1 MSKLPSKYRRRN
13 SMYISKLKIK
23 NFRIFNDQ
31 EIEFNEKLNVIIGPN
46 NSGKSTLIT
55 ALQILFDKSKRK
67 RLETG
72 DFNRNIDLDKLKNI
86 PPKIS
91 ITAIISNDGKKFSEE
106 MIPVATWLTEISDNY
121 EARLTY
127 EFFLPDKYEGEYQ
140 DKFKKYEINNDSDYW
155 EFLEKEFIKK
165 YVHKFYGG
173 HEEYK
178 NTVDWD
184 DLAKFDFQFLS
195 AIRDVEKDLSTG
207 KKSLLKEVLE
217 FFTDYDLKENKE
229 LDETEKTLEIN
240 ERIKEF
246 SKQSTL
252 LLNLLEKRMETGK
265 SKILEYV
272 ENTGV
277 SADDIKPDFIGKI
290 SENEMYS
297 HMFLIVDNENN
308 VQLPIELNGL
318 GYNNLLYISLILA
331 KIQKDSN
338 VKYLGDNAK
347 AYSILAIE
355 EPEAHLHPN
364 MQYKFLKFLKENQ
377 EKEVK
382 QVFITSHSPNI
393 TSTVELDN
401 LIILDK
407 LNNDIQVYYPYK
419 TFKDDDENLKKYI
432 ERFLDVTKSDMFFAK
447 KVIFVEGLAEQLLLP
462 LFAKQEKFDLF
473 DHHVSIVN
481 VNGKYFEPFLKLF
494 DYENGGINKQVACI
508 TDCDCQKKKKSTNSR
523 WKGCYIYEL
532 NLDEDNYEY
541 NRCSTAL
548 VKEFKDKKNIN
559 IKIQKNSHTFEYELI
574 LENIDCKEIL
584 TESLPKLENIME
596 LMEIYKDSNE
606 DYDNIFNKL
615 ECPNKDK
622 LQKRIIH
629 NNDLTPKEK
638 SKHIIATRYMK
649 SIENKKG
656 ICAQELS
663 NVLNGNIEN
672 HTFDFKVPEYIC
684 EVIEWLKK

>member
-1 MSKLPSKYRRRN
+1 
-13 SMYISKLKIK
+13 MYISKLKIK
-23 NFRIFNDQ
+23 NFRIFKNQ
-31 EIEFNEKLNVIIGPN
+31 EIEFNERINVIIGPN

-67 RLETG
+67 RLETE
-72 DFNRNIDLDKLKNI
+72 DFNRNIDLDKLKNT
-86 PPKIS
+86 PPKTS
-91 ITAIISNDGKKFSEE
+91 ITATISNDGKELSEE

-127 EFFLPDKYEGEYQ
+127 EFFLPEKYEEEYQ

-155 EFLEKEFIKK
+155 EFLKKEFIKK
-165 YVHKFYGG
+165 YVYKIYGG
-173 HEEYK
+173 PEEYK

-184 DLAKFDFQFLS
+184 ELAKFDFQFLS

-217 FFTDYDLKENKE
+217 FFTDYDLKENEE
-229 LDETEKTLEIN
+229 LTEIEKTKKIN
-240 ERIKEF
+240 ERIKDF
-246 SKQSTL
+246 SKQSTV
-252 LLNLLEKRMETGK
+252 LLNLLEKRMEMGK
-265 SKILEYV
+265 SKILDYV

-277 SADDIKPDFIGKI
+277 SADDIKPNFIGKI

-331 KIQKDSN
+331 KIQKDN
-338 VKYLGDNAK
+338 NIKYLGDNAK

-382 QVFITSHSPNI
+382 QIFITSHSPNI

-407 LNNDIQVYYPYK
+407 LSNRIQIYYPYK
-419 TFKDDDENLKKYI
+419 AFKDDDENLKKYI

-481 VNGKYFEPFLKLF
+481 VNGRYFEPFLKLF
-494 DYENGGINKQVACI
+494 DYENGGINKQVVCI
-508 TDCDCQKKKKSTNSR
+508 TDRDCQKKNKTTNSR

-541 NRCSTAL
+541 NECSNHI

-559 IKIQKNSHTFEYELI
+559 MKIQKNSHTFEYELI

-584 TESLPKLENIME
+584 TESLLKRENIIE

-615 ECPNKDK
+615 ECSNKDK
-622 LQKRIIH
+622 IQKRIIQ
-629 NNDLTPKEK
+629 NDALSPKEK

-663 NVLNGNIEN
+663 NVLNENIEN
-672 HTFDFKVPEYIC
+672 HTFNFKVPRYIC
-684 EVIEWLKK
+684 EVIEWLKKQ